1 MKVNVK
7 QNETPY
13 GGGKRRGLWDGRAK
27 TQPDDV
33 TAPRHRR
40 KKARERRLPEGAGRL
55 AGFLATRLCWR
66 ILSPLQFVLSLPD
79 ACVLAMPSLL
89 STPKLVPVIAR
100 LRGLSG

>member
-7 QNETPY
+7 QNKTPC
-13 GGGKRRGLWDGRAK
+13 GACGAGAPK
-27 TQPDDV
+27 TQPADV
-33 TAPRHRR
+33 TAPRRR
-40 KKARERRLPEGAGRL
+40 GKKARERRLPEEVGRL

-66 ILSPLQFVLSLPD
+66 ILYPPQFVLSLPD
-79 ACVLAMPSLL
+79 AWVLAMPSLL